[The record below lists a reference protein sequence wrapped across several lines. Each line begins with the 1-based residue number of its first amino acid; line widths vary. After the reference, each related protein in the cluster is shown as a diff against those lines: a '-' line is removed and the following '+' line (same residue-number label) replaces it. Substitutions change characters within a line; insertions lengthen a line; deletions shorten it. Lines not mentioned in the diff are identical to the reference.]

1 MRSGRAIQS
10 VVLVGPPNAGKTTL
24 FNWITNSR
32 FRAVNYP
39 GSTVDCLK
47 GQSHPKFGRPL
58 MVVDT
63 PGIYGLR
70 GDSPDEEVTVKLLK
84 HDNRIGQMDAAIV
97 CVDATQLERHLPLV
111 YQVQALG
118 WPVVVAMTMH
128 DLEDQ
133 SGVLIDVEELSLN
146 LGVPVVGIDGRH
158 GAGVEELVGVAREA
172 GERCP
177 VPVEL
182 SREQAAAKAKALAS
196 RSVRRRN
203 VTGSP
208 LEKSVRLDR
217 WLLHP
222 VWGIVFFLLVTTS
235 LFTAVFWLA
244 DPLMGLV
251 DSGFSWLG
259 EWTHGVMGGTL
270 AADFVADG
278 LIASFGA
285 VLVFVPQILVLFFLL
300 GILED
305 SGYLAR
311 AATLVDR
318 PLAAVGLSGRAFVP
332 LLSGYAC
339 AVPAIMAART
349 IRSKRER
356 WIAISIIPLLSCSA
370 RLPVYAL
377 LLTFLFTGA
386 AAWKAGLTLSM
397 IYIGSLLVGGIAAAI
412 LDRIAKGREES
423 SFMLELPIY
432 RAPKWR
438 VVARNAALRTQSYVK
453 RAGPVIF
460 TLAVIL
466 WFASNYPRPE
476 IDLPPAQA
484 IQQSYAGQLGRMIEP
499 VFEPM
504 GVDWRVGFGLISA
517 FAAREVF
524 VSAMALVFDV
534 TTDGEEETIRGALLG
549 KMREATLADGT
560 PVFTMASVIGLILF
574 FMIALQC
581 TSTTAVVGKETGSW
595 RFAVMQ
601 VLVLNVVAYVV
612 SVLVVQLLR

>member
-1 MRSGRAIQS
+1 
-10 VVLVGPPNAGKTTL
+10 
-24 FNWITNSR
+24 
-32 FRAVNYP
+32 
-39 GSTVDCLK
+39 
-47 GQSHPKFGRPL
+47 